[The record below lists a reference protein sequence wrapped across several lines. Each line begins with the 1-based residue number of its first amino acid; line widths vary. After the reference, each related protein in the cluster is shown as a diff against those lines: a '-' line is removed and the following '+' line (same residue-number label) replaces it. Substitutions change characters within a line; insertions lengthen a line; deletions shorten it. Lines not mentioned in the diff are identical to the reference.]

1 MKDDLDLNKLPHAQL
16 YQMRESVPED
26 EQRLQNSVAA
36 AEHRAFAR
44 ESTAEK
50 GVLNALSLGVAI
62 PAYTAAKMLAEIERT
77 GLPLVDV
84 ALKVAKEK
92 DLLPGKARSK
102 PSANEVIQG
111 YYGLGEGLLKY
122 ATGTGARAARDDL
135 DIIAP

>member
-1 MKDDLDLNKLPHAQL
+1 MKDDLDLSQLPHAQL
-16 YQMRESVPED
+16 YQMRGGIPEE
-26 EQRLQNSVAA
+26 EQRLQNKVAA

-44 ESTAEK
+44 ESTAER

-92 DLLPGKARSK
+92 DLLPGKARSE
-102 PSANEVIQG
+102 PSASEVIQG